1 MSFRS
6 SVPVRLR
13 DQHPETGS
21 IPGSST
27 IKGPG
32 QGDNR
37 EPGPFCVN
45 TYVNKPGY
53 DQRAMA
59 SLRTRNRKD
68 GTAYHAVLYRHD
80 GRQTSTSF
88 EDLATAMTFRD
99 LVDVVGPAKALASV
113 GADPALSTMTVEH
126 WLAHYIDHLTG
137 LAKSRLR
144 LHRPPAGRLHHR
156 RGSADSGAG
165 SRPDRQFLPGGH
177 GHARRTR
184 TVHPNLAHAGRDSG
198 GDSLRHRS
206 TTHCIRRRPGAPV
219 LAGAGADEPRL

>member
-1 MSFRS
+1 MSIEVNSGESQLMSFRS
-6 SVPVRLR
+6 SERVRPC
-13 DQHPETGS
+13 DQQGETGS

-59 SLRTRNRKD
+59 SLRTRTRKES
-68 GTAYHAVLYRHD
+68 TAYHAVLYRHD

-99 LVDVVGPAKALASV
+99 LVDVVGPA
-113 GADPALSTMTVEH
+113 PT
-126 WLAHYIDHLTG
+126 
-137 LAKSRLR
+137 
-144 LHRPPAGRLHHR
+144 
-156 RGSADSGAG
+156 RGW
-165 SRPDRQFLPGGH
+165 QTLLVLN
-177 GHARRTR
+177 T
-184 TVHPNLAHAGRDSG
+184 
-198 GDSLRHRS
+198 
-206 TTHCIRRRPGAPV
+206 RPGRRSPAPTGNPTAASHV
-219 LAGAGADEPRL
+219 VQNRYVMRVQ